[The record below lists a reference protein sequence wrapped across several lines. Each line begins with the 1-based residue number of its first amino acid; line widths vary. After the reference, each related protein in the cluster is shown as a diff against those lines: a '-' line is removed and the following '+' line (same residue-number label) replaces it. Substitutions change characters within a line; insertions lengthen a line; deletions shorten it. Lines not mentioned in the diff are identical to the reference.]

1 MWEPEIDEQRYPC
14 PEPESESASRSS
26 HCYALRDIVSLVHAE
41 MDSAW
46 NRDAIQRE
54 HVHRWG
60 KMLRVA
66 LEPDDLEPVDS
77 TWLGSFASKKS
88 NYQYTVGVVEFS
100 CDAGQWIAYSHGSSH
115 YHKLTEVDTRRDVR
129 SLLRAMRL
137 DA

>member
-1 MWEPEIDEQRYPC
+1 MTKPKDSQ
-14 PEPESESASRSS
+14 AVDGSS
-26 HCYALRDIVSLVHAE
+26 VCSTLRDIVCIVHDE

-46 NRDAIQRE
+46 NRDKVQRE

-66 LEPDDLEPVDS
+66 LEPDDQEPVDS
-77 TWLGSFASKKS
+77 TWLATFAIKKA
-88 NYQYTVGVVEFS
+88 NHQYVKGVIQFDCE
-100 CDAGQWIAYSHGSSH
+100 AGQWIAYSHIERKHIASH

-129 SLLRAMRL
+129 SLLRALRL

>member
-1 MWEPEIDEQRYPC
+1 MTKPND
-14 PEPESESASRSS
+14 STGSS
-26 HCYALRDIVSLVHAE
+26 GTTVCSTLRDIVSLVHAE

-46 NRDAIQRE
+46 NRNAIQRE

-77 TWLGSFASKKS
+77 TWLGSFAVKKS
-88 NYQYTVGVVEFS
+88 NYEYRVGGVEFS
-100 CDAGQWIAYSHGSSH
+100 CDAGQWIAYSFDGNTH
-115 YHKLTEVDTRRDVR
+115 YHKLTEVDTRHDVR
-129 SLLRAMRL
+129 SLLRALRL